1 MERTITDQ
9 EKETILN
16 FGAFGYEP
24 EKMASILGWGVDE
37 VRVGLSGGKFA
48 ELIQRGKDMGEYA
61 LDKKL
66 WEMSL
71 SGDMKAMQRFEL
83 RKAMRAKMQKVK

>member
-9 EKETILN
+9 EKEAILN

-37 VRVGLSGGKFA
+37 VKTGLVGGEFL
-48 ELIQRGKDMGEYA
+48 ELIQRGKNMAEYA

-66 WEMSL
+66 WDMAL
-71 SGDMKAMQRFEL
+71 SGDMKAMQAFEL
-83 RKAMRAKMQKVK
+83 RKSSKIQKTKL

>member
-1 MERTITDQ
+1 MERTITEQ
-9 EKETILN
+9 EKEAILN

-37 VRVGLSGGKFA
+37 VKAGLQSGEFA

-71 SGDMKAMQRFEL
+71 SGDMKAMQSFEM
-83 RKAMRAKMQKVK
+83 RKAMRAKIQKAK

>member
-9 EKETILN
+9 EKEAILN

-24 EKMASILGWGVDE
+24 EKMASILGWGVNE
-37 VRVGLSGGKFA
+37 VKAGLSGGEFA
-48 ELIQRGKDMGEYA
+48 KLIQQGKDMGEYA

-66 WEMSL
+66 WEMAL
-71 SGDMKAMQRFEL
+71 SGDMKAMQSFEL
-83 RKAMRAKMQKVK
+83 RKAMRVKMQKVK